1 MTFARSA
8 ARAIGSALLLAA
20 ALLAVPLAAAQPA
33 AAQGPRNEK
42 EAAVCRHVLG
52 SLLGFAGH
60 HTTKA
65 CTVQPRTAA
74 PTAG

>member
-1 MTFARSA
+1 MTFTRSA
-8 ARAIGSALLLAA
+8 ARAIGSALLIAA
-20 ALLAVPLAAAQPA
+20 ALLAVPLAAAPPA

-52 SLLGFAGH
+52 SLLAFAGRH
-60 HTTKA
+60 VTEA
-65 CTVQPRTAA
+65 CAVRPGATA

>member
-1 MTFARSA
+1 MTLARSA

-20 ALLAVPLAAAQPA
+20 ALLAVPLSTAQPA

-52 SLLGFAGH
+52 SLLAFAGRH
-60 HTTKA
+60 ATAA
-65 CTVQPRTAA
+65 CTVQPRAT
-74 PTAG
+74 PSTTG

>member
-1 MTFARSA
+1 MTLARSA

-20 ALLAVPLAAAQPA
+20 ALLAVPLSAAQPA

-52 SLLGFAGH
+52 SLFAFAGH
-60 HTTKA
+60 HVTEA
-65 CTVQPRTAA
+65 CAVRPQDAA
-74 PTAG
+74 PATG

>member
-8 ARAIGSALLLAA
+8 VRAIASVLLLAA
-20 ALLAVPLAAAQPA
+20 ALLAVPLAAAQSA

-52 SLLGFAGH
+52 TFLGFAGRH
-60 HTTKA
+60 ATEA
-65 CTVQPRTAA
+65 CAVQPEDAA
-74 PTAG
+74 TR

>member
-1 MTFARSA
+1 MTFTGSA

-20 ALLAVPLAAAQPA
+20 VLLAVPLTAAQPA

-52 SLLGFAGH
+52 TLLAFAGRH
-60 HTTKA
+60 VTEA
-65 CTVQPRTAA
+65 CAVQPQAAA